1 MRQKQG
7 DAARGEKEKPQSH
20 TFTDPYKQGCSRN
33 KLIAPIRNSAFAPE
47 AWVRSCLRLVEPT
60 DRRASRPYHFLIR
73 VDSRHSRACLKRQRT
88 ALTTTP
94 PSVPLRL
101 REMPPV
107 FTLSRLSSFSFHGW
121 LIYKPPCRDPMLRNS
136 PSF

>member
-7 DAARGEKEKPQSH
+7 DAARSEKEKPQSH

-47 AWVRSCLRLVEPT
+47 AWVRS
-60 DRRASRPYHFLIR
+60 ASRPYHFLIR

-88 ALTTTP
+88 AVATTPP

-107 FTLSRLSSFSFHGW
+107 FPLSRLSSFSFHGR
-121 LIYKPPCRDPMLRNS
+121 LIYKTPCRDPMLRNS

>member
-20 TFTDPYKQGCSRN
+20 TFTDPYKQECSRN
-33 KLIAPIRNSAFAPE
+33 KLIAPIRNSSFAPE
-47 AWVRSCLRLVEPT
+47 IWVRSCLRLVEPT

-73 VDSRHSRACLKRQRT
+73 VGSRHSRALSET
-88 ALTTTP
+88 AEDCRCHNTL

-101 REMPPV
+101 REMPPC
-107 FTLSRLSSFSFHGW
+107 FPFRGFPLSASTAG
-121 LIYKPPCRDPMLRNS
+121 
-136 PSF
+136 